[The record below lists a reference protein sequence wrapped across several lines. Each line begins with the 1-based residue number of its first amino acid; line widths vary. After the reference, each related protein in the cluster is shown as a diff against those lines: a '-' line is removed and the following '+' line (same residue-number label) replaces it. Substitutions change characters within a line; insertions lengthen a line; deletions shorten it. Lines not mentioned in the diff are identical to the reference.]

1 MSVMMYFENTSV
13 AFAVA
18 GPAWPKMRVVRAVV
32 VRVVPRKA
40 ALVAALLPER
50 LHELHRL
57 HGALAVDGDFR
68 AARIGLGA
76 AEAPEHRIR
85 EGRGVAEGVAEGL
98 AVRLALLLEL
108 GEDPPRLVPGLRVPV
123 GAHLPEPRPPV
134 GDGIADDRVWQGE
147 PLAADV
153 GGRRPDVIE
162 PALGPGQGG
171 REVADVDER
180 ASVEIGRAS

>member
-1 MSVMMYFENTSV
+1 MSVMMYFENTS
-13 AFAVA
+13 
-18 GPAWPKMRVVRAVV
+18 
-32 VRVVPRKA
+32 A

-57 HGALAVDGDFR
+57 HGALTVDGDFR

-76 AEAPEHRIR
+76 AEAPQHRIA

-108 GEDPPRLVPGLRVPV
+108 GEDPPRLVPGLRVLV

-153 GGRRPDVIE
+153 GRRRPDVVE

-180 ASVEIGRAS
+180 ASVELRPVPEHDEDVGAGTRLDRGRDARLQVVG